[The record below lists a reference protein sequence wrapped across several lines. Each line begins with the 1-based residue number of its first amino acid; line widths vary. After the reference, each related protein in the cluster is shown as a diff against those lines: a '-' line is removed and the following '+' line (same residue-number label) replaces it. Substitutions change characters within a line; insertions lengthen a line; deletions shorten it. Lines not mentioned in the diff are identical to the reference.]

1 MPTLQYRGFVLPR
14 DYALT
19 TDYNPTVN
27 RTGAQEDPDAT
38 FTARIVDSVIF
49 VDVEVDDFETKTSD
63 QLFGYAYDLARIM
76 TDVATIAEGIA
87 FSPFIDE
94 VTLPTGEVK
103 RLVWADRGLSGLCR
117 AIAGH
122 GEKAVVDLVISDVM
136 LARTIS
142 DLPIMLVWPHYAPI
156 AAGRV
161 ADAIV
166 RMLTGGSS
174 SSCWAEFREALNVDK
189 SVQGIALL
197 RRGNLVEPIKYQH
210 ALRKTIDPMA
220 HEPCGGEIVVAAPLA
235 EPQHEF
241 GLAHS
246 RIAQNDH
253 RERLLAEIVLAHA
266 DDAALLQVGEAPGH
280 VVRLGAH
287 FVPHRR

>member
-14 DYALT
+14 DYELT

-49 VDVEVDDFETKTSD
+49 VDVQVAEFEATTSD

-76 TDVATIAEGIA
+76 TVLATIAEGIA

-94 VTLPTGEVK
+94 VTLPNGEVK
-103 RLVWADRGLSGLCR
+103 RLLWADRGLSGLCR
-117 AIAGH
+117 AVADH
-122 GEKAVVDLVISDVM
+122 GEEAVIDLVISDIV
-136 LARTIS
+136 LARTLS

-161 ADAIV
+161 ADAVV

-174 SSCWAEFREALNVDK
+174 AACWARCREALNVDK
-189 SVQGIALL
+189 PYVKLLTDESRAARHGDRVYVPGPTVREIAERAWTLL
-197 RRGNLVEPIKYQH
+197 DRYLSLRLSRSTSLN
-210 ALRKTIDPMA
+210 ALDFPMLK
-220 HEPCGGEIVVAAPLA
+220 G
-235 EPQHEF
+235 
-241 GLAHS
+241 
-246 RIAQNDH
+246 
-253 RERLLAEIVLAHA
+253 
-266 DDAALLQVGEAPGH
+266 
-280 VVRLGAH
+280 
-287 FVPHRR
+287 